1 MPILVK
7 THDIR
12 SGRKAKAHDGG
23 YGWHRSQ
30 WLNDTKV
37 IPSFTIWIIHKK
49 YTQFQH
55 SNRSSHITLSNMKN
69 DCGTVTVPNAT
80 VHANQSTVASSS
92 DITPYFVWRN
102 YTSCLQRVRY
112 SICEDEIFKI
122 VCHNQSTKL
131 VERIFLSVYKFPVLC
146 CTVYIMDYGP
156 SVRPSEQDI
165 GKVFLRVHWPWFSP
179 GS

>member
-69 DCGTVTVPNAT
+69 DCGTVTVPNAK

-92 DITPYFVWRN
+92 DITPYFV
-102 YTSCLQRVRY
+102 
-112 SICEDEIFKI
+112 
-122 VCHNQSTKL
+122 
-131 VERIFLSVYKFPVLC
+131 
-146 CTVYIMDYGP
+146 
-156 SVRPSEQDI
+156 
-165 GKVFLRVHWPWFSP
+165 
-179 GS
+179 